1 METLKNFASIE
12 YNGPKLAVLTIVID
26 WFVLLFV
33 KSIRKFYEKRY
44 KNYFNK
50 KEKAVKE
57 KDIKNMAVLGRK
69 AREAKIKLQKLQA
82 PKFLKYLRIL
92 VPLILFRNCYICTTS
107 VAFWKPF
114 TRFVSFPNKVLPE
127 DTELKIGFIFFWLS
141 INKFDLKLAD
151 FLYSI

>member
-12 YNGPKLAVLTIVID
+12 YNGPKLAVLTVVID

-33 KSIRKFYEKRY
+33 KSIRKFYEKEY
-44 KNYFNK
+44 KKYFSK
-50 KEKAVKE
+50 KEAAAKE
-57 KDIKNMAVLGRK
+57 KDIKTMATLGRK
-69 AREAKIKLQKLQA
+69 AREAKIKAQKMQP
-82 PKFLKYLRIL
+82 PKFLSVLRVV

-141 INKFDLKLAD
+141 INKFDMKLAD
-151 FLYSI
+151 FFYSI